1 MINYTVVLQIECLL
15 MSGALGAHGVSV
27 VARVEEES
35 RPGREHALEVISV
48 QAVAL
53 SQETA
58 AWNSVLQVSSLYM
71 LRIGRIMLIIIP
83 IKLMWHPLNMIEKIT
98 NLN

>member
-1 MINYTVVLQIECLL
+1 MINYTVVLQIECPL

-35 RPGREHALEVISV
+35 RPGRERALEVISV

-53 SQETA
+53 SRETA
-58 AWNSVLQVSSLYM
+58 AWNCVL
-71 LRIGRIMLIIIP
+71 
-83 IKLMWHPLNMIEKIT
+83 
-98 NLN
+98 

>member
-1 MINYTVVLQIECLL
+1 MINYTIVLQIECPL

-35 RPGREHALEVISV
+35 RPGQERASEVISV

-58 AWNSVLQVSSLYM
+58 AWNSVLLSKYNIIIVCICM
-71 LRIGRIMLIIIP
+71 LRIGR
-83 IKLMWHPLNMIEKIT
+83 HR
-98 NLN
+98 